1 MNLEYYQTWLVK
13 FGIKDADVARHTGLS
28 KSLLSQFSNGKIEL
42 GDSAN
47 KIEMLFAALAIR
59 QGRHEYFLALYPF
72 SDSLFA
78 AVDRVDTL
86 YRVRVYDT
94 HGKVWQNSKTE
105 KVTAYFDNFPTEK
118 QVGKLAV

>member
-1 MNLEYYQTWLVK
+1 MTLAFYQTWLGN
-13 FGIKDADVARHTGLS
+13 FNIKNADVARHTGLS

-47 KIEMLFAALAIR
+47 QIEILFAALAIK
-59 QGRHEYFLALYPF
+59 QGRHEYFLALYPI
-72 SDSLFA
+72 SDSIFA

-94 HGKVWQNSKTE
+94 QSTIWKKTKKE
-105 KVTAYFDNFPTEK
+105 KVTAYFDSLPNEK
-118 QVGKLAV
+118 QVRKMV